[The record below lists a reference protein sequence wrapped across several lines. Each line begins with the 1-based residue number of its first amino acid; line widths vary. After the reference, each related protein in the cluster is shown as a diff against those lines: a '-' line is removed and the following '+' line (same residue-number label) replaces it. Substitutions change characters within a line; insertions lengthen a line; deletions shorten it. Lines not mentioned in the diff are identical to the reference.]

1 MKRNK
6 YQTFIEVD
14 KGIFLYFNSFSSK
27 YLLLDK
33 KKHNIYQN
41 SSLEYI
47 KQNYLDL
54 YKTLLDA
61 QFVVSNDFDEQAIVE
76 YKK

>member
-27 YLLLDK
+27 YLLLDE

-47 KQNYLDL
+47 KQNYE
-54 YKTLLDA
+54 
-61 QFVVSNDFDEQAIVE
+61 FDEESANMLTKI
-76 YKK
+76 KKKN